1 MNTEL
6 EQIIKYNSE
15 GSNLDYKKEEYV
27 LGKSDKKNEI
37 LKDISAF
44 ANHHSDSDKYI
55 IIGVKEKDGVASE
68 FYEIENLTDE
78 ATYQQFLFD
87 NIAPKINFEYK
98 SAIFEEKQIAY
109 FRIFGNKNRPYLFK
123 KNLQNPVTKKPEY
136 RIGDG
141 FIKVGSSSRKLDRN
155 DFESIYKTRFTE
167 SDRKND
173 LKIETYFG
181 TTDNDEI
188 INLDIKYIDIKITNQ
203 SNKSIEFD
211 IEMKVFKSDKYGLI
225 SEDELIKELKK
236 NQKKKSNGFG
246 IDFEVIQ
253 PQIMNLHI
261 DFNEKEDFVTISRN
275 SLAKKTAI
283 NLAQNSSE
291 SDIFCK
297 HLFVL
302 GDDADEIKAELTIR
316 SDDFTEGLLIQELTF
331 KNKNVLQ

>member
-1 MNTEL
+1 MNIEL
-6 EQIIKYNSE
+6 EQIIRYNSE
-15 GSNLDYKKEEYV
+15 GSNLDYKKEEYA
-27 LGKSDKKNEI
+27 LGKREKKNEI

-78 ATYQQFLFD
+78 AIYQQFLFD
-87 NIAPKINFEYK
+87 NIEPKINFEYK

-123 KNLQNPVTKKPEY
+123 KNLQNPITKKPEY

-141 FIKVGSSSRKLDRN
+141 FIKVGSSSKKLDRN
-155 DFESIYKTRFTE
+155 DFESIYKTRFTAR
-167 SDRKND
+167 DRKND

-211 IEMKVFKSDKYGLI
+211 IEMKVFKSDKYRLI
-225 SEDELIKELKK
+225 SEDDLIKDLKK
-236 NQKKKSNGFG
+236 NQKNKKNGFG

-253 PQIMNLHI
+253 PKIMNLNV
-261 DFNEKEDFVTISRN
+261 DFNEKEDFVIISRN

-291 SDIFCK
+291 YDIFCK

-302 GDDADEIKAELTIR
+302 GDYANEIKAELTLR
-316 SDDFTEGLLIQELTF
+316 SDDFTEGSLIQELTF
-331 KNKNVLQ
+331 KK

>member
-27 LGKSDKKNEI
+27 LGKSEKKNEI

-68 FYEIENLTDE
+68 FYEIESLTDE

-87 NIAPKINFEYK
+87 NIEPKINFEYK
-98 SAIFEEKQIAY
+98 SATFKEKQIAY

-136 RIGDG
+136 KIGDG

-167 SDRKND
+167 RDRKND

-253 PQIMNLHI
+253 PQIMNLHV
-261 DFNEKEDFVTISRN
+261 DFNEKEDFVIISRN

-302 GDDADEIKAELTIR
+302 GGNADEIKAELTIR
-316 SDDFTEGLLIQELTF
+316 SDDFTEGSLIQELTF
-331 KNKNVLQ
+331 KK

>member
-1 MNTEL
+1 MNKEL

-15 GSNLDYKKEEYV
+15 GSKLDYKKEEYV

-37 LKDISAF
+37 LKDLSAF

-55 IIGVKEKDGVASE
+55 IIGVKEKDGVASQ

-78 ATYQQFLFD
+78 ATYQQFLID
-87 NIAPKINFEYK
+87 NIEPKINFEYK
-98 SAIFEEKQIAY
+98 SAIFDNKQIAY

-141 FIKVGSSSRKLDRN
+141 YIKVGSSSKKLERS
-155 DFESIYKTRFTE
+155 DFEFIYKTRFTE
-167 SDRKND
+167 RDRKND
-173 LKIETYFG
+173 LEIETYFG

-188 INLDIKYIDIKITNQ
+188 INWNIKYLDIKISNH

-211 IEMKVFKSDKYGLI
+211 IEMKVFKSENYGLI
-225 SEDELIKELKK
+225 SEDELLKELKK
-236 NQKKKSNGFG
+236 KQKKKSSDFG
-246 IDFEVIQ
+246 INFEVIQ
-253 PQIMNLHI
+253 PQIMNLHV
-261 DFNEKEDFVTISRN
+261 DYKEKDNFVIISRN
-275 SLAKKTAI
+275 SFAKKTAF

-291 SDIFCK
+291 SDIFCQ

-302 GDDADEIKAELTIR
+302 GDNADEIKAELTIR
-316 SDDFTEGLLIQELTF
+316 SDDFTEGSLVKELTF
-331 KNKNVLQ
+331 KK

>member
-27 LGKSDKKNEI
+27 LGKSEKKNEI

-87 NIAPKINFEYK
+87 NIEPKINFEYK

-167 SDRKND
+167 RDRKND

-188 INLDIKYIDIKITNQ
+188 INLDIKYIDIKISNQ

-211 IEMKVFKSDKYGLI
+211 VEMKVFKSDKYGLI

-236 NQKKKSNGFG
+236 NQKKKNNGFG

-253 PQIMNLHI
+253 PQIMNLHVE
-261 DFNEKEDFVTISRN
+261 FNEKEDFVIISRN

-283 NLAQNSSE
+283 NLAQNYSE

-302 GDDADEIKAELTIR
+302 GDDAEEIKAELTIR
-316 SDDFTEGLLIQELTF
+316 SDDFTEGSLIKELTF
-331 KNKNVLQ
+331 KK

>member
-27 LGKSDKKNEI
+27 LGKSEKKNEI

-44 ANHHSDSDKYI
+44 ANHHFDSDKYI

-68 FYEIENLTDE
+68 FYEIDTLTDE

-87 NIAPKINFEYK
+87 NIEPKINFEYK
-98 SAIFEEKQIAY
+98 SAIFEGKQIAY

-123 KNLQNPVTKKPEY
+123 KNLQNPITKKPEY
-136 RIGDG
+136 KIGDG

-167 SDRKND
+167 KDRKND
-173 LKIETYFG
+173 LKIESYFG

-188 INLDIKYIDIKITNQ
+188 LNWDIKYLDIKITNQ

-211 IEMKVFKSDKYGLI
+211 VEMKVFKNENYGLI

-236 NQKKKSNGFG
+236 KRKKKSNGFG

-253 PQIMNLHI
+253 PQIMNLHV
-261 DFNEKEDFVTISRN
+261 DFQEKEDFVLISRN
-275 SLAKKTAI
+275 SLANKTAI

-302 GDDADEIKAELTIR
+302 GDSADEIKAELIIR
-316 SDDFTEGLLIQELTF
+316 SDDFTEGSLIKELTF
-331 KNKNVLQ
+331 KK

>member
-1 MNTEL
+1 
-6 EQIIKYNSE
+6 
-15 GSNLDYKKEEYV
+15 
-27 LGKSDKKNEI
+27 
-37 LKDISAF
+37 
-44 ANHHSDSDKYI
+44 
-55 IIGVKEKDGVASE
+55 
-68 FYEIENLTDE
+68 
-78 ATYQQFLFD
+78 
-87 NIAPKINFEYK
+87 
-98 SAIFEEKQIAY
+98 
-109 FRIFGNKNRPYLFK
+109 
-123 KNLQNPVTKKPEY
+123 
-136 RIGDG
+136 
-141 FIKVGSSSRKLDRN
+141 
-155 DFESIYKTRFTE
+155 
-167 SDRKND
+167 
-173 LKIETYFG
+173 
-181 TTDNDEI
+181 
-188 INLDIKYIDIKITNQ
+188 
-203 SNKSIEFD
+203 
-211 IEMKVFKSDKYGLI
+211 MKVFKSDKYGLI

>member
-6 EQIIKYNSE
+6 EQITKYNSE

-27 LGKSDKKNEI
+27 LGKSEKKNEI

-55 IIGVKEKDGVASE
+55 IIGVKEKDGFASE

-87 NIAPKINFEYK
+87 NIEPKINFEYK
-98 SAIFEEKQIAY
+98 STIIEEKQIAY

-123 KNLQNPVTKKPEY
+123 KNLQNPVTKKLEY

-141 FIKVGSSSRKLDRN
+141 FIKVGPSSKKLDRN

-167 SDRKND
+167 RDRKND

-253 PQIMNLHI
+253 PQIMNLHV
-261 DFNEKEDFVTISRN
+261 DFNEKEDFVIISRN

-316 SDDFTEGLLIQELTF
+316 SDDFTEGSLIKELTF
-331 KNKNVLQ
+331 KK

>member
-6 EQIIKYNSE
+6 EQIIRYNSE

-27 LGKSDKKNEI
+27 LGKSEKKNEI

-87 NIAPKINFEYK
+87 NIEPKINFEYK

-167 SDRKND
+167 RDRKND

-188 INLDIKYIDIKITNQ
+188 IDLDIKYIDIQITNQ

-211 IEMKVFKSDKYGLI
+211 IEMKVFKSNKYELI
-225 SEDELIKELKK
+225 SEYELIKELKK
-236 NQKKKSNGFG
+236 NRKKKSNGLG

-253 PQIMNLHI
+253 PQIMNLHV
-261 DFNEKEDFVTISRN
+261 DFDEKEDSIIISRN

-297 HLFVL
+297 HIFVL

-316 SDDFTEGLLIQELTF
+316 SDDFTEGSLIKELTF
-331 KNKNVLQ
+331 KK

>member
-27 LGKSDKKNEI
+27 LGKSEKKNEI

-68 FYEIENLTDE
+68 FYEIDTLTDE
-78 ATYQQFLFD
+78 ATYQQFLFE
-87 NIAPKINFEYK
+87 NIEPKINFEYK
-98 SAIFEEKQIAY
+98 SAIFAEKQIAY

-123 KNLQNPVTKKPEY
+123 KNLQNPITKKPEY
-136 RIGDG
+136 KIGDG
-141 FIKVGSSSRKLDRN
+141 FIKVGSSSWKLDRN

-167 SDRKND
+167 RDRKND

-188 INLDIKYIDIKITNQ
+188 IKLDIKYIDIKITNQ

-225 SEDELIKELKK
+225 SEDELINELKK
-236 NQKKKSNGFG
+236 NQKKKSNGLG

-253 PQIMNLHI
+253 PHIMNLHV
-261 DFNEKEDFVTISRN
+261 DFNEKEDFVIISRN
-275 SLAKKTAI
+275 SLTKKTAI

-302 GDDADEIKAELTIR
+302 GNDADEIKAELTIR
-316 SDDFTEGLLIQELTF
+316 SDDFTEGSLIKELTF
-331 KNKNVLQ
+331 KK

>member
-27 LGKSDKKNEI
+27 LGKSEKKNEI

-78 ATYQQFLFD
+78 ATYQQFLID
-87 NIAPKINFEYK
+87 NIEPKINFEYK
-98 SAIFEEKQIAY
+98 SAIFDSKQIAY
-109 FRIFGNKNRPYLFK
+109 FRIFGNKSRPYLFK
-123 KNLQNPVTKKPEY
+123 KNLQNPVTKKHEY
-136 RIGDG
+136 RVGDG
-141 FIKVGSSSRKLDRN
+141 FIKVGSSSKKLERS
-155 DFESIYKTRFTE
+155 DFENIYKTRFTE
-167 SDRKND
+167 RDRKND
-173 LKIETYFG
+173 LEIEAYFG

-188 INLDIKYIDIKITNQ
+188 VNWNIKYLDIKITNK

-211 IEMKVFKSDKYGLI
+211 IEMKVFKSENYGLI
-225 SEDELIKELKK
+225 SENELVKELKK
-236 NQKKKSNGFG
+236 KQKKKSSGFG

-253 PQIMNLHI
+253 PQMMNLHV
-261 DFNEKEDFVTISRN
+261 NYKENDNSVIISRN

-291 SDIFCK
+291 SDIFCQY
-297 HLFVL
+297 LFVL
-302 GDDADEIKAELTIR
+302 GDNFDEIKAELTIR
-316 SDDFTEGLLIQELTF
+316 SDDFTEGSLIKELTF
-331 KNKNVLQ
+331 KK

>member
-68 FYEIENLTDE
+68 FYEIENPTDE

-87 NIAPKINFEYK
+87 NIEPKINFEYK

-167 SDRKND
+167 RDRKND

-225 SEDELIKELKK
+225 SKDELIKELKK

-261 DFNEKEDFVTISRN
+261 DFNEKEDFVIISRN

-291 SDIFCK
+291 SDVFCK

-316 SDDFTEGLLIQELTF
+316 SDDFTEGLLIQELAF
-331 KNKNVLQ
+331 KK

>member
-27 LGKSDKKNEI
+27 LGNSEKKNEI

-55 IIGVKEKDGVASE
+55 IIGVKEKNGVASE

-78 ATYQQFLFD
+78 ATYQQFLID
-87 NIAPKINFEYK
+87 NIEPKINFEYR
-98 SAIFEEKQIAY
+98 SAIFDNTQIAY

-123 KNLQNPVTKKPEY
+123 KNLQNPVTKKHEY
-136 RIGDG
+136 RAGDG
-141 FIKVGSSSRKLDRN
+141 FIKVGSSSKKLERN
-155 DFESIYKTRFTE
+155 DFENIYKTRFTE
-167 SDRKND
+167 RDRKND
-173 LKIETYFG
+173 LEIEAYFA

-188 INLDIKYIDIKITNQ
+188 VNWNIKYLDIKITNK

-211 IEMKVFKSDKYGLI
+211 IEMKVFKSENYGLI
-225 SEDELIKELKK
+225 SEDELVKELKK
-236 NQKKKSNGFG
+236 KQKKKSSGFG

-253 PQIMNLHI
+253 PQMMNL
-261 DFNEKEDFVTISRN
+261 NVNYKENDNSVIISRN

-291 SDIFCK
+291 SDIFCQY
-297 HLFVL
+297 LFVL
-302 GDDADEIKAELTIR
+302 GDNFDEVKAELTIR
-316 SDDFTEGLLIQELTF
+316 SDDFTEGPLIKELTF
-331 KNKNVLQ
+331 NK

>member
-27 LGKSDKKNEI
+27 LGKSEKKNEI

-44 ANHHSDSDKYI
+44 ANQHSDSDKYI

-68 FYEIENLTDE
+68 LYEIENLTDE

-87 NIAPKINFEYK
+87 NIEPKINFEYK

-141 FIKVGSSSRKLDRN
+141 FIKVGSSSKKLDRN

-167 SDRKND
+167 RDRKND

-188 INLDIKYIDIKITNQ
+188 INLDIKYIDVKITNQ

-236 NQKKKSNGFG
+236 NRKKKSNGFG
-246 IDFEVIQ
+246 IDFGVIQ

-261 DFNEKEDFVTISRN
+261 DFNEKEDFVIISRN

-302 GDDADEIKAELTIR
+302 GEGANEIKAELTIR
-316 SDDFTEGLLIQELTF
+316 SDDFTEGTLIKELTF
-331 KNKNVLQ
+331 KK